1 MLVSCRSFG
10 VLLLFFLLSG
20 DEERVKEF
28 IQSILW
34 AYKSEAVDLATL
46 RKHNLGIT
54 ILPVNIEQ
62 NWCYVPF
69 SNLDTYLFKENT
81 TKSLQHFSIIPELE
95 IVLEAWLKLITSCF
109 GL

>member
-1 MLVSCRSFG
+1 MKKGLGLV
-10 VLLLFFLLSG
+10 
-20 DEERVKEF
+20 KKF

-46 RKHNLGIT
+46 RKHNLGTT

-81 TKSLQHFSIIPELE
+81 TKGFSASLQHFSIIP
-95 IVLEAWLKLITSCF
+95 K
-109 GL
+109 